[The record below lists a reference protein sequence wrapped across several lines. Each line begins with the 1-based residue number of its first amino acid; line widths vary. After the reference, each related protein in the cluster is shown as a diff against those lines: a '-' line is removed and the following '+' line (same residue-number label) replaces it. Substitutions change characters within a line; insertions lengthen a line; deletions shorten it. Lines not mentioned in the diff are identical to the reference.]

1 MSEQNKK
8 IARQVFEEI
17 QSQGKTNLV
26 DQIVAND
33 YVGHTPPKDF
43 NGPEGAKQ
51 FEAMLRS
58 GFPDLRV
65 TVEDQLAEGDRVATR
80 WTFRG
85 THHGEFQGIPPTG
98 KQVTMKGITIFRIA
112 NGKLIEGWNRPD
124 MLGMLQQLGALPEL
138 ERTSQE

>member
-33 YVGHTPPKDF
+33 YIGHTPPKDF
-43 NGPEGAKQ
+43 HGPEGAKQ

-58 GFPDLRV
+58 GFPDLSV

-138 ERTSQE
+138 ERTIQE

>member
-1 MSEQNKK
+1 MTEQNKK

-17 QSQGKTNLV
+17 QSQGKTDLV
-26 DQIVAND
+26 DQIVAKD

-43 NGPEGAKQ
+43 HGPEGAKQ

-58 GFPDLRV
+58 AFPDLSV
-65 TVEDQLAEGDRVATR
+65 TVEDQVAEGDKVTTR

-85 THHGEFQGIPPTG
+85 TQQGEFQGIPPTH
-98 KQVTMKGITIFRIA
+98 KQVKMSGITIFRIA

-124 MLGMLQQLGALPEL
+124 MLGMLQQLGAFPGADHF
-138 ERTSQE
+138 

>member
-1 MSEQNKK
+1 MLEQNKK

-17 QSQGKTNLV
+17 QSQGKTDLV

-33 YVGHTPPKDF
+33 YLGHTPSRDF
-43 NGPEGAKQ
+43 HGPEGVKQ
-51 FEAMLRS
+51 LEAMVRS
-58 GFPDLRV
+58 AFPDLRV
-65 TVEDQLAEGDRVATR
+65 TVEEQVAEGDKVATR

-85 THHGEFQGIPPTG
+85 TQQGEFQGIPPTH

-124 MLGMLQQLGALPEL
+124 MLGMLQQLGALPEP
-138 ERTSQE
+138 ERTGLE